1 MSINLLE
8 SIKEQLSTTVID
20 KISNFLGT
28 NRGNTSNAISA
39 AIPTILA
46 FFTKKSQTEKGAEEL
61 INIASNEKLN
71 SLFKGKT
78 FTEVFDE
85 NRDIV
90 TNAGSSILADLLG
103 DKEDELNKEIAKFAN
118 IDKEVSSGILASIT
132 PMIMNQLGSAISK
145 GGLNSSNLSKLFDKE
160 KETIFSAIPSGLAS
174 LGTSLGLSD
183 IASSTASTVS
193 GVAENAKETVNSTAE
208 KISSTA
214 EKVSQKVEPQKGG
227 FMKWLLP
234 LLGLI
239 AALLL
244 IWYLM
249 KQYETDKVNDTNSI
263 ENVESIDD
271 NLNSE
276 QTFIEYSFKDGSN
289 EIDDGFGS
297 SLRNTNGEII
307 AIDEEKHK
315 LDNNG
320 FVIDNEGNK
329 VLNNENKEIKIIS
342 LEDDNNLLEN
352 ENIDLSESIGEVY
365 LINDVKIHAYPG
377 GIEEQLINFINS
389 EAYKNSNDEQLKES
403 WFDFDDLN
411 FEFGTT
417 KLTKES
423 KRQIDNIVAIL
434 KAYPKVKIKI
444 GAYTDKKGDDTTNLK
459 LSQERANAVK
469 SALEKDGV
477 GAQVTA
483 AEGYGE
489 KFANVD
495 ENASD
500 EEREADRK
508 TSIRLV
514 K

>member
-1 MSINLLE
+1 MNINLLE
-8 SIKEQLSTTVID
+8 SIKEQLSTTIID
-20 KISNFLGT
+20 KISNYLGT
-28 NRGNTSNAISA
+28 NRGNASNAISA

-46 FFTKKSQTEKGAEEL
+46 FFTKKSQTEKGAGEL
-61 INIASNEKLN
+61 INIANNEKLN
-71 SLFKGKT
+71 SLFDGKT
-78 FTEVFDE
+78 FTEVFDG
-85 NRDIV
+85 NRDRII
-90 TNAGSSILADLLG
+90 NSGSSILTDLLG

-132 PMIMNQLGSAISK
+132 PMIMNELGSAISK

-193 GVAENAKETVNSTAE
+193 DMAENAKKTVQNTAENTSSKAE
-208 KISSTA
+208 KIS
-214 EKVSQKVEPQKGG
+214 QNIEPQKGG

-239 AALLL
+239 AVLLL

-249 KQYETDKVNDTNSI
+249 KQYQTDKINETINL

-271 NLNSE
+271 NLSSE
-276 QTFIEYSFKDGSN
+276 QTFIEYSLRNESN
-289 EIDDGFGS
+289 EIDNGFGA
-297 SLRNTNGEII
+297 SLRDTNGKII
-307 AIDEEKHK
+307 TIDEQTYK
-315 LDNNG
+315 LDSNG
-320 FVIDNEGNK
+320 FVTDNEGNK

-342 LEDDNNLLEN
+342 LENENNLLEN

-365 LINDVKIHAYPG
+365 LNNDIKIHAYPG
-377 GIEEQLINFINS
+377 GIEEELINFIKS
-389 EAYKNSNDEQLKES
+389 ETYKNSNNEQLKES

-417 KLTKES
+417 KLTQES
-423 KRQIDNIVAIL
+423 KRQIDNIAAIL
-434 KAYPKVKIKI
+434 KAYPEIKIKI
-444 GAYTDKKGDDTTNLK
+444 GAYTDKKGDDTANLK

-489 KFANVD
+489 KFATVD

-500 EEREADRK
+500 KEREADRR

>member
-28 NRGNTSNAISA
+28 NRGNASNAISA

-46 FFTKKSQTEKGAEEL
+46 FLTNKSQTEKGAEEL

-71 SLFKGKT
+71 SLFEGKT
-78 FTEVFDE
+78 FTEVFEVNKD
-85 NRDIV
+85 RV
-90 TNAGSSILADLLG
+90 TNAGSYILADLLG

-132 PMIMNQLGSAISK
+132 PMIMNELGSAISK
-145 GGLNSSNLSKLFDKE
+145 GGLNSSNLYKLFDKE
-160 KETIFSAIPSGLAS
+160 KETILSAIPSGLAS

-183 IASSTASTVS
+183 IASSTASNVS
-193 GVAENAKETVNSTAE
+193 SVAENTKETV
-208 KISSTA
+208 KSTA
-214 EKVSQKVEPQKGG
+214 EKVNQKVEPQKGG

-239 AALLL
+239 VALLL

-249 KQYETDKVNDTNSI
+249 KQYETDKVNESNSI
-263 ENVESIDD
+263 ENIESIDD
-271 NLNSE
+271 KSNSE
-276 QTFIEYSFKDGSN
+276 QTFIEYSFKDESN
-289 EIDDGFGS
+289 EIDDGFGG
-297 SLRNTNGEII
+297 SLIDNNGEII
-307 AIDEEKHK
+307 AIDEQKHK
-315 LDNNG
+315 LDKNG
-320 FVIDNEGNK
+320 FVVDNEGNK

-342 LEDDNNLLEN
+342 LENDNNLLEN

-365 LINDVKIHAYPG
+365 LKNDVKIHAYPG
-377 GIEEQLINFINS
+377 GIEEQLINFIES
-389 EAYKNSNDEQLKES
+389 EAYKNYNDEKLKES

-423 KRQIDNIVAIL
+423 KRQIDNIVSIL
-434 KAYPKVKIKI
+434 KAYPEIKIKI
-444 GAYTDKKGDDTTNLK
+444 GAYTDKKGDDVANLK

-477 GAQVTA
+477 GAQVTS

-489 KFANVD
+489 KFATVD

-500 EEREADRK
+500 DERETDRK
-508 TSIRLV
+508 ISIRLV

>member
-1 MSINLLE
+1 MNINLLE
-8 SIKEQLSTTVID
+8 SIKEQLSTTIID
-20 KISNFLGT
+20 RISNYLGT
-28 NRGNTSNAISA
+28 NRGNASNAISA

-46 FFTKKSQTEKGAEEL
+46 FFTKKSQTEEGAEEL

-71 SLFKGKT
+71 SLFEGKS

-85 NRDIV
+85 SRDKII
-90 TNAGSSILADLLG
+90 NAGSSILADLLG
-103 DKEDELNKEIAKFAN
+103 NKEDELNKEIAKFAN
-118 IDKEVSSGILASIT
+118 IDKEVSSGILASIM
-132 PMIMNQLGSAISK
+132 PMIMNELGSAISK
-145 GGLNSSNLSKLFDKE
+145 GELNSSNLSKLFDKE

-183 IASSTASTVS
+183 IASSTASTAS
-193 GVAENAKETVNSTAE
+193 GVAENTKETMKNSADNSSSKVE
-208 KISSTA
+208 KT
-214 EKVSQKVEPQKGG
+214 SQEVEPQKGG

-239 AALLL
+239 ATLLL

-249 KQYETDKVNDTNSI
+249 KQYETDKINEINSL

-271 NLNSE
+271 NFKSE
-276 QTFIEYSFKDGSN
+276 QTFIEYSFKDESN
-289 EIDDGFGS
+289 EIDDGFGG
-297 SLRNTNGEII
+297 SLRDTDGEII

-320 FVIDNEGNK
+320 FVVDNEGNK
-329 VLNNENKEIKIIS
+329 ILNNENKEIKIIS
-342 LEDDNNLLEN
+342 LEDENNLLEN

-365 LINDVKIHAYPG
+365 LNNDIKIHAYPG
-377 GIEEQLINFINS
+377 GIEEQLINFIKS
-389 EAYKNSNDEQLKES
+389 ETYKNSNDEQLKES

-434 KAYPKVKIKI
+434 KAYPEIKIKI
-444 GAYTDKKGDDTTNLK
+444 GAYTDKKGDDTANLK
-459 LSQERANAVK
+459 LSEERANAVK
-469 SALEKDGV
+469 SALKKNGI
-477 GAQVTA
+477 GTQVTA

-489 KFANVD
+489 TFATVD

-500 EEREADRK
+500 EEREADRR